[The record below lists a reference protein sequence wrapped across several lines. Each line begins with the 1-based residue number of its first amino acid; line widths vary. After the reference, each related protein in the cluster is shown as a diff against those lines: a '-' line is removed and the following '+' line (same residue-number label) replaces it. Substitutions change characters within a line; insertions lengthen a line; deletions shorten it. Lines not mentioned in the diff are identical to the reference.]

1 VANDNVEEIE
11 NIMKP
16 KNQKNGL
23 LDFKKAV
30 MKDINILMKDK
41 SEWEIYR
48 NQMKIKIKNR
58 YNNKKI
64 YIAESAA
71 KRVKRDDSQTFIT

>member
-48 NQMKIKIKNR
+48 
-58 YNNKKI
+58 KI

-71 KRVKRDDSQTFIT
+71 KRVKKDDSQTFIT

>member
-1 VANDNVEEIE
+1 
-11 NIMKP
+11 
-16 KNQKNGL
+16 
-23 LDFKKAV
+23 
-30 MKDINILMKDK
+30 MKDK
-41 SEWEIYR
+41 SEWDIYK

-71 KRVKRDDSQTFIT
+71 KRVKKEDTQTFITEEQQVIMDEVFYMNLHNYPLIDKQRDQQSKWSNL